1 MNINHFNAMK
11 TTTVIF
17 VIVLLPCTLCD
28 DYYKLL
34 GIERDA
40 DSRDIR
46 RAFKK
51 LALKFHPD
59 KNQGDPEAHDKFV
72 KINKAYEVLK
82 DPDVRKRYDTYG
94 EEGLDGDQSGWGRQ
108 YHSWNYYY
116 EKFGIYDDDPEVV
129 TLSRNDFQSS
139 VVESED
145 VWFVNYYSPQCSHC
159 HHLAPAWRQLARSF
173 EGVIRI
179 GAVNC
184 EEDWQL
190 CRQEGIHA
198 FPSLIFYPERE
209 KYAGSR
215 DFDDLNDFVLRRL
228 PDLDIDISE
237 TGLLHAEASSLLRSV
252 VVASCTST
260 DMCLANE
267 ELKKLAVALNGLAYV
282 SLLHCSKEAA
292 LCKKLGI
299 SDGVYFFEAATSEL
313 KKPRELEGS
322 DASELRKAVLKEL
335 PSFEPI
341 TSELFNGLIQ
351 QLDGSDESEPWLLHF
366 FKSKQLDTAAQLELK
381 HIRGYIQS
389 VRLGSVDCS
398 QEIDVCVQFS
408 VTKSPVFILLRSSGE
423 YEVYHGRVNA
433 RDLASFAKE
442 SAGSRLQALTIATFE
457 RKVLK
462 GRTTWLVDFFA
473 PWCPPCMRT
482 LPELRK
488 VSRSFEDTMFGV
500 VDCTSDAS
508 LCQSNGVSSYPSLVL
523 FHNGSTT
530 SLSGYRTAAEIKEFI
545 EISLDPKV
553 IKLSP
558 ETFKELVESKSEN
571 DVWAIDFF
579 APWCGHCK
587 KLAPEWNKFA
597 KVVANEVNINV
608 GQLDCDAHRQF
619 CAEHGV
625 RSYPHLRIYPRGQF
639 SSRHYSTFNGW
650 SRDAASFR
658 DWAMHFLPSSVEEL
672 DHHGFYKDVLGDT
685 TPWLVDFYAPWCG
698 HCVSFR
704 PVFESVA
711 KKFEGRVKFGAVNCE
726 EHWHACDAAQVHRYP
741 TVMFFVG
748 RTTKIQ
754 SAVGNVIHNHR
765 EADLV
770 NTLELFLKQKLRSKR
785 IDDEL

>member
-1 MNINHFNAMK
+1 M
-11 TTTVIF
+11 
-17 VIVLLPCTLCD
+17 IVATLIIAVVFWPAVLCE
-28 DYYKLL
+28 DYYQLL

-59 KNQGDPEAHDKFV
+59 KNQGNPEAHDTFV
-72 KINKAYEVLK
+72 KINRAYEVLK
-82 DPDVRKRYDTYG
+82 DPDIRKRYDTYG
-94 EEGLDGDQSGWGRQ
+94 EEGLDGDQNRWGRQ

-139 VVESED
+139 VAESED
-145 VWFVNYYSPQCSHC
+145 TWFVNYYSPQCSHC

-190 CRQEGIHA
+190 CRQEGIHS
-198 FPSLIFYPERE
+198 FPSLIFYPETE

-215 DFDDLNDFVLRRL
+215 DLDDLNDFVLRRL
-228 PDLDIDISE
+228 PDLDVDISD
-237 TGLLHAEASSLLRSV
+237 TGLLQPEASSLLRSV
-252 VVASCTST
+252 VVASCTSGNV
-260 DMCLANE
+260 CLAKE
-267 ELKKLAVALNGLAYV
+267 ELKKLAVALDGLAYV
-282 SLLHCSKEAA
+282 SHVDCSKDAA
-292 LCKKLGI
+292 TCKKLKI
-299 SDGVYFFEAATSEL
+299 ANGVYFFEAVTSEL
-313 KKPRELEGS
+313 KKPKDLEGS
-322 DASELRKAVLKEL
+322 DASELRRAVLKEL
-335 PSFEPI
+335 PSFQVI
-341 TSELFNGLIQ
+341 TTELFKSLFQ
-351 QLDGSDESEPWLLHF
+351 QLDGGDESEPWLLHF
-366 FKSKQLDTAAQLELK
+366 TKSSQRDASQELELK

-389 VRLGSVDCS
+389 VRLGIVDCS
-398 QEIDVCVQFS
+398 KEVDICSQFS
-408 VTKSPVFILLRSSGE
+408 VTKSPLFLLLRSSGE

-442 SAGSRLQALTIATFE
+442 SAGCRLQTLTIATFD
-457 RKVLK
+457 RKVSQSK
-462 GRTTWLVDFFA
+462 NTWLVDFFA

-488 VSRSFEDTMFGV
+488 VSRSFEGVMFGV
-500 VDCTSDAS
+500 VDCTSDPS
-508 LCQSNGVSSYPSLVL
+508 VCQSNGISSYPSLVL

-530 SLSGYRTAAEIKEFI
+530 SMSGYKTAVEIREFV

-553 IKLSP
+553 VTLTP
-558 ETFKELVESKSEN
+558 ETFKELVEGKGV
-571 DVWAIDFF
+571 DDIWAIDFF

-587 KLAPEWNKFA
+587 RVAPEWNKFA
-597 KVVANEVNINV
+597 KMVSDEPNINV
-608 GQLDCDAHRQF
+608 GQVDCEVYRHF

-625 RSYPHLRIYPRGQF
+625 RSYPHIRTYPRGHF
-639 SSRHYSTFNGW
+639 SSRHYSAFSGW
-650 SRDAASFR
+650 SRDAVSFR
-658 DWAMHFLPSSVEEL
+658 DWVMHFLPSSVEEL
-672 DHHGFYKDVLGDT
+672 DHHAFYKQVLEDT
-685 TPWLVDFYAPWCG
+685 SPWLIDFYAPWCG

-711 KKFEGRVKFGAVNCE
+711 KKFEGRIKFGAVNCE

-741 TVMFFVG
+741 TLMFYIG
-748 RTTKIQ
+748 RAANIQ
-754 SAVGNVIHNHR
+754 SAVGSVVHDHR
-765 EADLV
+765 EGDLINV
-770 NTLELFLKQKLRSKR
+770 LELFLEKRSRTKR
-785 IDDEL
+785 INDEL